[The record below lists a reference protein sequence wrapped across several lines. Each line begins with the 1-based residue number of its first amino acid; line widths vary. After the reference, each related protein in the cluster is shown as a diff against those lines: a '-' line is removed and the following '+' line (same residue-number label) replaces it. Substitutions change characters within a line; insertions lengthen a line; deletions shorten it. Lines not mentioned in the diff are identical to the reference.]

1 MIQQQSILKV
11 SDNSGAKT
19 AKCIKVIGGF
29 NKKSAKLGD
38 IVVVSV
44 QKLRNKAKITSKV
57 KKGEVY
63 KALIIRTRAK
73 HKNKDG
79 IAVNFKD
86 NAISLI
92 NKSGKPIST
101 RIVGPIPK
109 FFKVKKFMKFANLSS
124 GFI

>member
-79 IAVNFKD
+79 IAVDYLDYHFK
-86 NAISLI
+86 
-92 NKSGKPIST
+92 GKYVERCPIGFEPA
-101 RIVGPIPK
+101 RRAQLP
-109 FFKVKKFMKFANLSS
+109 LSS
-124 GFI
+124 